1 MTTAAAIIA
10 NARYDLRDLPKV
22 QYSDAELLAF
32 LNRSAEI
39 VHGLLTD
46 MESDLVLEEVDIDLD
61 AGGAVVDLAEE
72 GIPLAVPWRMS
83 LVGKPVTLATN
94 EDTKGFA
101 IGAVGDPRYY
111 WITKTR
117 LKFWPA
123 PSRMMT
129 LRLEYFPRFAPL
141 AAEDEMPFNGLFDTM
156 ITQSTIVFAENRN
169 AQGNPVTAAVMDL
182 ARDRAMALV
191 RKRAPRRYRERV
203 RI

>member
-10 NARYDLRDLPKV
+10 NSRYDLRDIPKV
-22 QYSDAELLAF
+22 QYSDAELLVF

-46 MESDLVLEEVDIDLD
+46 MESDLVREEADITLD
-61 AGGAVVDLAEE
+61 AGGAVVDLDEAE
-72 GIPLAVPWRMS
+72 IPLAVPWRAI
-83 LVGKPVTLATN
+83 LAGQPLKLATD
-94 EDTKGFA
+94 EETRSFA
-101 IGAVGDPRYY
+101 SGSVGAPRYY
-111 WITKTR
+111 WIAKTL

-123 PSRMMT
+123 TPSLVT
-129 LRLEYFPRFAPL
+129 LRLEYFPRFVAM
-141 AAEDEMPFNGLFDTM
+141 AADDEMPFQGLFDVTL
-156 ITQSTIVFAENRN
+156 TQSTVMFAENRN

-191 RKRAPRRYRERV
+191 RKRAPRGYRERV